1 VRGGT
6 QRKHG
11 EESKVKNLS
20 EQHQERSPQ
29 GLKPNRL
36 PLFMSELKLRPPK
49 EKKAS
54 EDQIHEGMS
63 FGTQEG
69 PGFSL
74 ENRGWCTPRLRGRR
88 NRGSSLAIVV
98 VCGVAAVMGAC
109 GQQVQQRPGE
119 VTFLIEANP
128 TNLDPRYATDVQ
140 SQKIGALLYNG
151 LVQRDAEMNLH
162 GDLAESWETPDA
174 LTYVFHLRKGVK
186 FHDGREVTSRDVK
199 ATIEYMMNPEN
210 RSPKRGAFRMIGSI
224 EAPDAHTVVF
234 HLKEPAASFAWN
246 MERSAVGIVPADAGN
261 DFARHPIGSGS
272 FRFVSQTQD
281 DAVVVERNENYFSR
295 DEEERKEQGQRRDAE
310 SAEIAQRRGDQPIAN
325 GAMGGPP
332 LRSIERVTFR
342 IVPDAIV
349 RALEL
354 RKGSA
359 DVEMSSLSPDMI
371 PVLAKQPGL
380 EVTERPGTNFAYLGM
395 NLEDPI
401 LRHREVRQAL
411 AYATDRESLIKYLL
425 RDEAKLASGL
435 LPPNHWAYEPEVQKY
450 GYDPEKAERLLDA
463 AGFVRKNGGVRFQV
477 MLKVSTEEQARI
489 VGAALQEQWRKVGVE
504 LEVRPLELATLF
516 SDLGKGHFQISYL
529 RWVGANNDP
538 DVFELVFHSKRIP
551 PDGPNRGRYRNAK
564 VDALTDG
571 IRTEMDREKRK
582 ELCSEVQK
590 IVAEELPYIPLWYV
604 DVVSVHRRGMKVE
617 LTPTGD
623 YEFLVGR

>member
-1 VRGGT
+1 
-6 QRKHG
+6 
-11 EESKVKNLS
+11 
-20 EQHQERSPQ
+20 
-29 GLKPNRL
+29 
-36 PLFMSELKLRPPK
+36 MSEPKLRPPK
-49 EKKAS
+49 EKRA
-54 EDQIHEGMS
+54 G
-63 FGTQEG
+63 
-69 PGFSL
+69 
-74 ENRGWCTPRLRGRR
+74 R
-88 NRGSSLAIVV
+88 NRTVNLRWWGFLGFVGVV
-98 VCGVAAVMGAC
+98 AVVMGAC
-109 GQQVQQRPGE
+109 GQRVRQRPGE

-128 TNLDPRYATDVQ
+128 ANLDPRYATDVQ

-151 LVQRDAEMNLH
+151 LVQRDVEMNLH
-162 GDLAESWETPDA
+162 GDLAESWETSNA

-186 FHDGREVTSRDVK
+186 FHDRRDVTSKDVK

-210 RSPKRGAFRMIGSI
+210 RSPKRGAFRMIASI
-224 EAPDAHTVVF
+224 EAPDAYTVVF

-246 MERSAVGIVPADAGN
+246 MERSAVGIVPADAGS
-261 DFARHPIGSGS
+261 DFARHPIGSGP
-272 FRFVSQTQD
+272 FRFVSQAQD

-295 DEEERKEQGQRRDAE
+295 EEEERKEVGQRRDAE
-310 SAEIAQRRGDQPIAN
+310 SAEIAQRREARP
-325 GAMGGPP
+325 GGEV
-332 LRSIERVTFR
+332 ERVTFR

-395 NLEDPI
+395 NMEDPI
-401 LRHREVRQAL
+401 LKHREVRQAL

-450 GYDPEKAERLLDA
+450 GYDPEKAEKLLDA
-463 AGFVRKNGGVRFQV
+463 AGFARKNGGARFQV

-489 VGAALQEQWRKVGVE
+489 LGAALQEQWRKVGVE
-504 LEVRPLELATLF
+504 LEVRPLEIATLF
-516 SDLGKGHFQISYL
+516 SDLGKGHFQICYL

-551 PDGPNRGRYRNAK
+551 PDGPNRGRYRNSQ